1 MIMQH
6 SHMIL
11 RLFIFSFKIMSQLYI
26 TTEYICMFYSVLFCI
41 YSHLSMTR
49 VIQSAYFNYIVAVFG
64 LDIHA
69 LKRL

>member
-26 TTEYICMFYSVLFCI
+26 TTEYICMLFCI

-64 LDIHA
+64 LDTHA